1 MPLSKYQRIARKL
14 PVEEMPQCYEEQP
27 KTLKN
32 EEQWEKSRKITILRS
47 WEIRIQ
53 FHDIGCVVHVGC
65 KSFAFVSIEAA
76 HKEIG
81 RYIENPELV
90 ATQHGFGDHF

>member
-32 EEQWEKSRKITILRS
+32 EEQWEKSRKITILKN
-47 WEIRIQ
+47 WEINIR

-65 KSFAFVSIEAA
+65 KSFAFESVSSAMQVVNQYTNDPAA
-76 HKEIG
+76 
-81 RYIENPELV
+81 V
-90 ATQHGFGDHF
+90 AKAYGFERDL